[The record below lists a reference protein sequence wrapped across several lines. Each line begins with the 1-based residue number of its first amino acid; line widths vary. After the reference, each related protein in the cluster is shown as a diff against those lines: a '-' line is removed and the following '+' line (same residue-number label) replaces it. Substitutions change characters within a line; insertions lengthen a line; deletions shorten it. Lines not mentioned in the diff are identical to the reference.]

1 MALRLP
7 NLHYPHAHASA
18 APPGD
23 CRGHGAAFYAGR
35 RLTPCPAYGA
45 IARLFCRA
53 AADALPGLR
62 GPDPVCESPP
72 NMGPLKLPGLAAST
86 SLRRSRKA
94 GAARM
99 DAG

>member
-1 MALRLP
+1 MVALLSAARAGTFPVAPIFRRVAAGALP
-7 NLHYPHAHASA
+7 GLPGPLTGSHLVGPVSA

-23 CRGHGAAFYAGR
+23 DNGYGAAAPY
-35 RLTPCPAYGA
+35 PAYNPKSPLA
-45 IARLFCRA
+45 Q
-53 AADALPGLR
+53 GL
-62 GPDPVCESPP
+62 
-72 NMGPLKLPGLAAST
+72 LKLPVLAAST